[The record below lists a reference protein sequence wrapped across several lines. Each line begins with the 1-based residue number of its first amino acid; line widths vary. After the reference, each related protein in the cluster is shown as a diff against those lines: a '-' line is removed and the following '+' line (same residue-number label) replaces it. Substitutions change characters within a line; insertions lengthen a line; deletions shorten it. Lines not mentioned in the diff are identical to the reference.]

1 MKQAIKDNK
10 KIILISISIIVLLLI
25 GIAFAYLVTTLY
37 GEKEYIVRAWSLGLE
52 LEENNELTLE
62 KVIPIED
69 SEGMTLEG
77 FNFSLVN
84 NGNVETD
91 YTIYLDDIPLDV
103 GETSLPDWSKDET
116 LLNQLLN
123 L

>member
-37 GEKEYIVRAWSLGLE
+37 GEKEYIVRAGSLGLE

-62 KVIPIED
+62 KLIPIED
-69 SEGMTLEG
+69 SEGMALEG
-77 FNFSLVN
+77 FNN
-84 NGNVETD
+84 
-91 YTIYLDDIPLDV
+91 
-103 GETSLPDWSKDET
+103 
-116 LLNQLLN
+116 
-123 L
+123 